1 MTDRPTPET
10 TRLLAEF
17 VSGTRP
23 AELPERV
30 REEAVRASLNFVGC
44 ALGGARHAAV
54 LRTMAVAE
62 RFSGVERVSVIGHGD
77 RLDALS
83 AALVNCLS
91 SSAHAF
97 DDTHLASVVHP
108 SGPVAA
114 AILALAEGR
123 FVSGPDF
130 LLALVLGIEVA
141 CRLAAT
147 LVVPPAEAELGW
159 YMTGVTCGI
168 GAAAGAARLL
178 HLPPRQAGWALGIAA
193 AQSSGFRQTHATMCT
208 SLIPGH
214 AARAGLWAAL
224 LAEQGVTCSD
234 HVFEGPRGFAEVF
247 APKAHLPA
255 ATDGLGTRWEML
267 ANVYKPY
274 PCGIVIHPA
283 IDGCLEIAREPG
295 FEATAIDQVNLGVH
309 PLCLVLCDR
318 PAPADGQVAQV
329 SLQHWTA
336 AALVRKAAGIA
347 EGSDEC
353 VADPAVQAVR
363 ARVHATPDSSVG
375 RDGAVIRVKMRDG
388 RLRERRIEHAIGSL
402 ERPMTDAELEAKFMA
417 QALPILPEAKARALM
432 SLCRRLPELDDAA
445 AIARAACP

>member
-1 MTDRPTPET
+1 MTDRQTAET

-17 VSGTRP
+17 IARATPVQM
-23 AELPERV
+23 PERL
-30 REEAVRASLNFVGC
+30 RAEAVRASLNFIGC
-44 ALGGARHAAV
+44 ALGGARHPAV
-54 LRTMAVAE
+54 TRTMAVAE
-62 RFSGVERVSVIGHGD
+62 RFSGAERVSVIGHGR
-77 RLDALS
+77 RLDALG
-83 AALVNCLS
+83 AALVNCQS

-97 DDTHLASVVHP
+97 DDTHLATVVHP

-123 FVSGPDF
+123 TVSGPDF
-130 LLALVLGIEVA
+130 LLALALGIEVA
-141 CRLAAT
+141 CRLAAA
-147 LVVPPAEAELGW
+147 LVVPPAEAQLGW
-159 YMTGVTCGI
+159 YMTGVTCGV

-178 HLPPRQAGWALGIAA
+178 CLPPRQTGWALGIAA

-224 LAEQGVTCSD
+224 LAEQDVTCSD
-234 HVFEGPRGFAEVF
+234 HVFEGPRGFADVF
-247 APKAHLPA
+247 APKAHLSA
-255 ATDGLGTRWEML
+255 ATDGLGEHWEML

-283 IDGCLEIAREPG
+283 IDGCLEIAAEPG
-295 FEATAIDQVNLGVH
+295 FEATAIDEVDLGVH

-336 AALVRKAAGIA
+336 AALVRAAAGIP
-347 EGSDEC
+347 EGSDDC

-363 ARVHATPDSSVG
+363 ARVRAKLDPSVG
-375 RDGAVIRVKMRDG
+375 RDGAVIRIKMRDG
-388 RLRERRIEHAIGSL
+388 KLHERRIEHAIGSL
-402 ERPMTDAELEAKFMA
+402 ERPMSDAELEAKFMA
-417 QALPILPEAKARALM
+417 QALPILSEAKARAL
-432 SLCRRLPELDDAA
+432 SVLCRRLPELDDAA